1 MITKVLDLIVPITK
15 QFQYYNSLE
24 QEALSLF
31 HYSHKAKTGEECG
44 MEING
49 METIILQINQ
59 DIDNIQKHKKFI
71 TLKSS
76 LLKIFK
82 EILYKYED

>member
-1 MITKVLDLIVPITK
+1 MITKVLDFIVPITK
-15 QFQYYNSLE
+15 QLQYYNSLE
-24 QEALSLF
+24 NKTLSPF

-44 MEING
+44 VEING

-59 DIDNIQKHKKFI
+59 DIGSIQKHKKFI

-76 LLKIFK
+76 LLKMFK
-82 EILYKYED
+82 EILHNYED